1 MRSVR
6 TRKLGLALS
15 WFLLGTFGFLSAAS
29 ADTTPTMLW
38 ERGRQQSVTL
48 GGNTADQ
55 LWTITLVGN
64 SGPTLTFSKSSSN
77 ASGFLVYS
85 VYIPA
90 DFPVGNYQVMIKG
103 TAESSTVANVYI
115 QSAVDFD
122 PLASPRSVGGLA
134 VIAFTLLSIFSNRV
148 PDTSS
153 GSQNSDSSDSDKAD
167 SAETNYQSIKIGR
180 RGWFDGLRIGRLRV
194 IFYLDSLRH
203 VITYELA
210 SRSSLLMRMHADGSY
225 LQALLGP
232 LSILTY
238 FAGVI
243 LGWECAV
250 QTSGASDIVPTSFA
264 LFAGLL
270 LLGIFDSLAG
280 FLGAMTFGVYGLFHQ
295 DFNSV
300 YQIRGF
306 IGLAII
312 WFGPVLAANAMRPL
326 RRKLGVGYGWERLG
340 DLIIAPLFVGWSV
353 KGMILILDGFT
364 HVKNPIG
371 NSSTNLAAM
380 AGSAIFIR
388 YLLEELAHRVSPAR
402 LEYLSPP
409 KLPRIGTSYRIW
421 ALTFKTFTFL
431 FFMYGFLGPTWQTFV
446 SVAILILPSLI
457 KIAFPKIPNSIRLF
471 QAIPG
476 GIPAM
481 IFMNGLGL
489 LTLLWINSLPIFAP
503 DKTRT
508 IFVLA
513 ALPGFLISI
522 LKLFG
527 QRPAEGDQIWYRRP
541 KNNVLYRVAGPLFIA
556 VAFLMT
562 IKVLP

>member
-6 TRKLGLALS
+6 TRNFCIAFS
-15 WFLLGTFGFLSAAS
+15 WFLLTTFGFLSAAS
-29 ADTTPTMLW
+29 ADTNPTLLW

-48 GGNTADQ
+48 GGNTSDQ
-55 LWTITLVGN
+55 LWSITLVGN
-64 SGPTLTFSKSSSN
+64 SDRTLTFSKSSSN
-77 ASGFLVYS
+77 ASGYLVYS

-90 DFPVGNYQVMIKG
+90 DFPVGNYQVKIAG

-115 QSAVDFD
+115 QNAVDYD

-134 VIAFTLLSIFSNRV
+134 IIAFTLLSIFSNRA
-148 PDTSS
+148 PDSS
-153 GSQNSDSSDSDKAD
+153 TGSQDGESSDSDKAD
-167 SAETNYQSIKIGR
+167 SAETNYQSIKLAE
-180 RGWFDGLRIGRLRV
+180 RGWFDSLRIGRWRA
-194 IFYLDSLRH
+194 ISHLDSLRH
-203 VITYELA
+203 LITFDLA
-210 SRSSLLMRMHADGSY
+210 SRSSLFARMYADGSY

-238 FAGVI
+238 FGGAI

-250 QTSGASDIVPTSFA
+250 KTNGANNIVPTSFA
-264 LFAGLL
+264 LFAALL

-280 FLGAMTFGVYGLFHQ
+280 FIGTLTYGVYGVVHQ
-295 DFNSV
+295 EFNSV
-300 YQIRGF
+300 FQFRGF

-312 WFGPVLAANAMRPL
+312 WFGPILAANAMRPL
-326 RRKLGVGYGWERLG
+326 RRKRASGYGWERLG
-340 DLIIAPLFVGWSV
+340 DLIIPPLFIGWSV
-353 KGMILILDGFT
+353 KGMVLILDGFT

-371 NSSTNLAAM
+371 NTSTKLAVM
-380 AGSAIFIR
+380 AGSAILIR
-388 YLLEELAHRVSPAR
+388 YLIEEFTCRATPAR

-409 KLPRIGTSYRIW
+409 KLPKLGTSYRIW
-421 ALTFKTFTFL
+421 ALAVKTVTFL
-431 FFMYGFLGPTWQTFV
+431 FFMYGFLGPSWQTFA
-446 SVAILILPSLI
+446 SVAFLILPSVI
-457 KIAFPKIPNSIRLF
+457 KIAFPKIPNSVRLY
-471 QAIPG
+471 QAIPI
-476 GIPAM
+476 GIPSM

-489 LTLLWINSLPIFAP
+489 ITLLWINSLPIFSP

-527 QRPAEGDQIWYRRP
+527 QRPAEGDQIWYRRT
-541 KNNVLYRVAGPLFIA
+541 KNNLIYRVAGPVFIA
-556 VAFLMT
+556 IAFLMT